1 MHVNTLLKVV
11 YQPTNSIF
19 CVFAVKL
26 MYYSIFYIRLDSVS
40 VLILI
45 M

>member
-1 MHVNTLLKVV
+1 MHFNTLLKV

-19 CVFAVKL
+19 FVFVVKL
-26 MYYSIFYIRLDSVS
+26 MYYSISYIRLDSVS
-40 VLILI
+40 VLIFI